1 MTIGG
6 SIGMAGGIGGVIIG
20 TIIGISSSLTFLFN
34 DSVIGILKATCFF
47 KLSNLEYNQV
57 HIELED
63 NTGETLRQVELMKTD
78 IDGEYFVS
86 FENLSPNTTYHLN
99 GIDKD
104 GKEINLGSNSYFTT
118 LDIPTYEI
126 EVIIISCLNNTI

>member
-1 MTIGG
+1 
-6 SIGMAGGIGGVIIG
+6 
-20 TIIGISSSLTFLFN
+20 
-34 DSVIGILKATCFF
+34 
-47 KLSNLEYNQV
+47 
-57 HIELED
+57 
-63 NTGETLRQVELMKTD
+63 MKTD

>member
-1 MTIGG
+1 M
-6 SIGMAGGIGGVIIG
+6 
-20 TIIGISSSLTFLFN
+20 
-34 DSVIGILKATCFF
+34 
-47 KLSNLEYNQV
+47 SNLEYNQV

-63 NTGETLRQVELMKTD
+63 DTGETLRQVELMKTD

-126 EVIIISCLNNTI
+126 EVDTSNYNKLLEQYDLIFNINNPNKHQIDALLYCENDQTLDQRLTSTSGPF